1 MKRLTGLLLGA
12 GASAEAGMPLAWDLT
27 AEIKAWLTPDK
38 LRELNKGWRQ
48 KGGGYSDGVIE
59 DLAAVLVMPE
69 LHYEAILGHL
79 ETQFRRQRTA
89 PQEYH
94 GLYSWMV
101 ELVYMLLFYRQV
113 NNRTFF
119 DHHLPLYDGL
129 GALAQGNAPLWIF
142 SLNHDLIIEA
152 MAARLGLPLYCG
164 FSPETVTL
172 PRRRGR
178 GEKFGEVRAEV
189 IRQRDIEQGCM
200 NFPNPLKPGI
210 YLLKVHG
217 SLDSF
222 TFNDGKDVLRLLP
235 EKPGADGVFETLRAA
250 NSDLF
255 YYAPGWP
262 DGTGRARGINEII
275 YADDTGEMQFLRRSL
290 LAGAYKFDARA
301 NQHLPKSVMKH
312 FRQNLNFVSDLV
324 AVGYSFGDAHINQA
338 VREWLEFSADRHL
351 EIVAPSIAERPRDF
365 LHVARQVTLTNSGC
379 TDYLDARAGIV
390 RSEVE
395 RLEKK
400 IGALTR
406 KLGVA
411 RSRKAM
417 ESFLTTDRERIE
429 QAFKARLKSLPLKDG
444 VPDVAAL
451 GDPGTA
457 GKQWATEVGI
467 SREETLGRILDHLA
481 KVGEG

>member
-1 MKRLTGLLLGA
+1 MNRLTGLLLGA

-27 AEIKAWLTPDK
+27 AEIKAWLTPEK
-38 LRELNKGWRQ
+38 LRELNGGWHQ
-48 KGGGYSDGVIE
+48 KGGGYSYGVIE
-59 DLAAVLVMPE
+59 DMAAVLVRPE

-113 NNRTFF
+113 NNRAFF
-119 DHHLPLYDGL
+119 EHHLPHYDGL
-129 GALAQGNAPLWIF
+129 GALVQTSAPLWIF

-152 MAARLGLPLYCG
+152 ISARLGLPLYCG
-164 FSPETVTL
+164 FGPETVTL
-172 PRRRGR
+172 PRRRGK
-178 GEKFGEVRAEV
+178 GEKFGEIRAEV
-189 IRQRDIEQGCM
+189 IRQRDLEKGCM

-222 TFNDGKDVLRLLP
+222 TFNEGNDVLRLLP
-235 EKPGADGVFETLRAA
+235 ETPGADGVFETLRAA

-255 YYAPGWP
+255 YYMPSWP
-262 DGTGRARGINEII
+262 DGTGRAHGINEII
-275 YADDTGEMQFLRRSL
+275 YADDAGEMQFLRRSL

-324 AVGYSFGDAHINQA
+324 AIGYSFGDAHINQA
-338 VREWLEFSADRHL
+338 VREWLEFSADRRI
-351 EIVAPSIAERPRDF
+351 EIVAPGIGDLPRDL
-365 LHVARQVTLTNSGC
+365 LHVARQITLTNSGC

-390 RSEVE
+390 RSNVE
-395 RLEKK
+395 QLEKK
-400 IGALTR
+400 IGSLSR

-411 RSRKAM
+411 RSREAM
-417 ESFLTTDRERIE
+417 ASFQSADRQRMQ
-429 QAFKARLKSLPLKDG
+429 QAFTARLKDRPLKDG
-444 VPDVAAL
+444 TPDIAAIC
-451 GDPGTA
+451 DPVTA
-457 GKQWATEVGI
+457 GKQWAIEMGI
-467 SREETLGRILDHLA
+467 GREETLGRILSHLA
-481 KVGEG
+481 KAGA